1 MRGSLCSFFGLNNAH
16 YIQFWRLNSTSSLSF
31 LSVRAENAIPRVGS
45 ECWSSLR
52 YCSLSEELQIE
63 KVWMLSGKMEIIS
76 VLALIGSSEEKFEM
90 KTFVVIWVLENNP
103 ESFQKSFNQTTR

>member
-52 YCSLSEELQIE
+52 YYSLSGEMQIK
-63 KVWMLSGKMEIIS
+63 KVWMSSGKIEMIS
-76 VLALIGSSEEKFEM
+76 ELVLIGSSEEKFQI
-90 KTFVVIWVLENNP
+90 KTFVTIWVVENHL
-103 ESFQKSFNQTTR
+103 ESFQ